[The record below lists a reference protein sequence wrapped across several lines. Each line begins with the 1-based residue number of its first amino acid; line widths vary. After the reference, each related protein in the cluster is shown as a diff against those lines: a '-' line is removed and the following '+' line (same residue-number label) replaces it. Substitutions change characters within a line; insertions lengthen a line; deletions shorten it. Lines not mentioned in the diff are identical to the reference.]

1 MLSHRKSLLGDPQPP
16 IGHSRSTP
24 FFSSIALIITIL
36 CSGDYTFNICLPY
49 CTFYKRKFSV
59 GLTQMGMMML
69 AFLVPLSAPD
79 IPQLVLPYPMK
90 LLLISPLSRKEIK
103 AKRLTVRPYNAL
115 GFASVTPI

>member
-1 MLSHRKSLLGDPQPP
+1 
-16 IGHSRSTP
+16 
-24 FFSSIALIITIL
+24 
-36 CSGDYTFNICLPY
+36 
-49 CTFYKRKFSV
+49 
-59 GLTQMGMMML
+59 MGMMMP